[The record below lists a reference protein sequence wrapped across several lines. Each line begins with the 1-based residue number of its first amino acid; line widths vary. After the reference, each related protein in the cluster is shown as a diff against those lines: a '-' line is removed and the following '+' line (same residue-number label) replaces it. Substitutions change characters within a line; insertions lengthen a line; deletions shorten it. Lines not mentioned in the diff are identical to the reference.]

1 MILVTGASGQIA
13 TTVITTLLRQLPS
26 SQIAALVRNPA
37 KASQLQAQGVDL
49 RIGSYDDRDSL
60 DRAMQ
65 AIDTVLLISGTE
77 EGKRVQQH
85 QNVIDAAK
93 KAGVKRI
100 AYTSRNLRNPATLA
114 NTLMHEH
121 FQTEEA
127 IKASGLSYTIF
138 RNSLYMDAIPQ
149 FIGGAHGFERGII
162 LPAGAGRVAFAL
174 RSEQGEA
181 MANALVQM
189 SHESQIYALTG
200 AETWSFADVAEYLSE
215 LMGQAIAYT
224 PIEGSAF
231 AANLKQRGLDD
242 QVIQR
247 IIGFMTDIKFGQ
259 EDQVSASLETLL
271 GRKPSGLKAGLSS
284 IFAEALQASAH

>member
-1 MILVTGASGQIA
+1 MILLTGASGQIA
-13 TTVITTLLRQLPS
+13 TAVITTLLRQLPS
-26 SQIAALVRNPA
+26 NQIAAFVRNPA
-37 KASQLQAQGVDL
+37 KATKLQAQGLNL

-65 AIDTVLLISGTE
+65 GIDTVLLISGTE

-85 QNVIDAAK
+85 QNVVDAAK

-127 IKASGLSYTIF
+127 IKASGLMYTIF
-138 RNSLYMDAIPQ
+138 RNALYMDAIPQ
-149 FIGGAHGFERGII
+149 FIGGAHRFERGIV
-162 LPAGAGRVAFAL
+162 LPAGDGRVAFAL

-181 MANALVQM
+181 MANALVQL
-189 SHESQIYALTG
+189 HNESQIYALTG
-200 AETWSFADVAEYLSE
+200 SETWSFAAVAQYLFE
-215 LMGQAIAYT
+215 LTGKAIAYS
-224 PIEGSAF
+224 PIESSAF

-247 IIGFMTDIKFGQ
+247 IIGFMTDIKLGQ

-271 GRKPSGLKAGLSS
+271 GRKPIGLKAGLSS
-284 IFAEALQASAH
+284 IFAEALANEH